1 MNAIVILDKKQVSII
16 LTEVNN
22 IDWEEKEII
31 DVDDIEEM
39 KYLLDDTISVFDIQK
54 NKSIKIKVNDIKE
67 DKHQLIIDKKRFVT
81 LHVLK

>member
-31 DVDDIEEM
+31 DVADIEEI

-54 NKSIKIKVNDIKE
+54 NKSIMIKVNDIEE
-67 DKHQLIIDKKRFVT
+67 DKHQIIIDKKRFVA

>member
-31 DVDDIEEM
+31 DVADIEEI

-54 NKSIKIKVNDIKE
+54 NESIMIKVNDIKE
-67 DKHQLIIDKKRFVT
+67 DKHQIIIDKKRFVA